1 MRHEMYANRSR
12 HFHRIDHY
20 RSALPSLFK
29 DQFPSPHRNFSPNHI
44 MCSSFLVNLQY
55 IPRSESPEFR
65 LLKAI
70 LIFLRV
76 LILRMSREDWL
87 ARGDLEVLKA
97 DFALYGLGR
106 RVLSLHTSVKVSFQ
120 SYCVVI
126 GLRRSQTSQRDGKLR
141 GYT

>member
-1 MRHEMYANRSR
+1 MQTVQDIYIVLIMN
-12 HFHRIDHY
+12 HY
-20 RSALPSLFK
+20 CSALPSLFK
-29 DQFPSPHRNFSPNHI
+29 INSPSPHRNFAPSHI
-44 MCSSFLVNLQY
+44 MCSSFLMNLQY
-55 IPRSESPEFR
+55 IPRPVSPEFR

-70 LIFLRV
+70 FIFLRV

-106 RVLSLHTSVKVSFQ
+106 RVLSLHTSVKVSLQ

-126 GLRRSQTSQRDGKLR
+126 GLRQSQTSQRDGKLR